1 MSLGQPRIDIIVD
14 GVSLFTNT
22 SKPPLL
28 AVISF
33 LYGVLKPG
41 RLNCAVGKELS
52 SFVSLIARK
61 STCVHTNSNKGSCLF
76 LIELMLIYYRQ
87 TFFGCFSREFF
98 KLFFVFSILAFGLS
112 LGPIGICIVFP
123 CNCLISLE

>member
-41 RLNCAVGKELS
+41 RLNCAVGKELL
-52 SFVSLIARK
+52 SFVSLIARR
-61 STCVHTNSNKGSCLF
+61 STCVHTNSDKPSSLF
-76 LIELMLIYYRQ
+76 LTELMLVYGRQ
-87 TFFGCFSREFF
+87 TFFGCFSWE
-98 KLFFVFSILAFGLS
+98 S
-112 LGPIGICIVFP
+112 L
-123 CNCLISLE
+123 NCFWSSQH